1 MKKNALI
8 DGNNIANIAWFASQN
23 DPRPLSFVRIFF
35 DLLSSDLGRTYS
47 DSGKYIVFDGSSA
60 RRKKIF
66 PDYKANRSARDP
78 ETSLSFTREDCDVTL
93 AGESIKNQFK
103 LIERLVKLTSISTVR
118 VPNEE
123 ADDVIASFVRKNSDS
138 LNMIFSTDKDYFLL
152 ASGKTV
158 LFSHDGK
165 VFEKNSIEAYYKKKF
180 DIDIQQKDI
189 LAYKALTGD
198 TSDNVKGVFRL
209 RKKMAA
215 LLSRHSSYENMVSS
229 SEFAFLSASEK
240 SKFIESEGII
250 RRNFIILN
258 FFDDVEYNDHTVPG
272 SNDKDSFIS
281 FFNENGISV
290 DFSSFFPDFG
300 KHSLVPDFLS
310 DI

>member
-23 DPRPLSFVRIFF
+23 DPRPLSFIRIFF

-47 DSGKYIVFDGSSA
+47 DSEKYIVFDGSSA

-66 PDYKANRSARDP
+66 PEYKANRSARDP
-78 ETSLSFTREDCDVTL
+78 ETSLSFTREDCDVSL
-93 AGESIKNQFK
+93 VGEQIKNQFR
-103 LIERLVKLTSISTVR
+103 LIERLLKLTNISMIR

-123 ADDVIASFVRKNSDS
+123 ADDVIASFIKKNSDS
-138 LNMIFSTDKDYFLL
+138 LNMVFSTDRDYFLL
-152 ASGKTV
+152 ASGKTI

-165 VFEKNSIEAYYKKKF
+165 VFEKNAIEAYYKKKF
-180 DIDIQQKDI
+180 DIDILQENI

-215 LLSRHSSYENMVSS
+215 LLSRHNSYESMLSS
-229 SEFAFLSASEK
+229 SEFAFLSQSEK
-240 SKFIESEGII
+240 KKFIESEEII

-258 FFDDVEYNDHTVPG
+258 FFDDVPYDDFIVPG
-272 SNDKDSFIS
+272 TNDKNSFVS
-281 FFNENGISV
+281 FFNENKLDI

-300 KHSLVPDFLS
+300 KNSFIPDFLS